1 MSYLL
6 ENALP
11 TDPLAALRRLTE
23 NEQALELLRFE
34 MVKRSRRCGRS
45 WGEIAVALGISRE
58 SAWQYY
64 APRIRNEADQEEN
77 VSRRFSPEEAT
88 DIAVSESRAVRR
100 RRRTYPG

>member
-1 MSYLL
+1 VSYLL

-34 MVKRSRRCGRS
+34 MVKRARRDGRS
-45 WGEIAVALGISRE
+45 WEEIAVALGISRQ

-64 APRIRNEADQEEN
+64 APRILDEADQEEN
-77 VSRRFSPEEAT
+77 RRPPLSPEEAT

>member
-23 NEQALELLRFE
+23 NEQAMELLRYD
-34 MVKRSRRCGRS
+34 MVKRARRDGRS
-45 WGEIAVALGISRE
+45 WEEIAAALGISRQ

-64 APRIRNEADQEEN
+64 APRILNEADQEEN
-77 VSRRFSPEEAT
+77 KPHRLSTEEAT
-88 DIAVSESRAVRR
+88 DVAVTESRAIRR
-100 RRRTYPG
+100 RRRRNPV